1 MVKEKWNGIT
11 QNSKEVQEGWIFVAI
26 KGSSVDGHQFV
37 KEALERGAFLVFVE
51 KDVGIEDSRI
61 VKVEDT
67 RKVLG
72 ELASQFFKEPSHSL
86 KVVGVTGTNGK
97 TTTTHLIESILNK
110 ANTPTGLMGT
120 IYYRLGEKIYE
131 YEGRTTPDPI
141 KWHQTLKQ
149 MLEDGAKAVVAEISS
164 HALDQR
170 RIWGTKFFITVFTN
184 LSQDHLDYHGTM
196 ENYFKAKLRLFKE
209 YEYDFAITN
218 LDDPYGQRVFE
229 ELKQKALTYGKKA
242 DLSILDF
249 ETSLQGS
256 RLKVQW
262 QGKTFEFFSNL
273 RADFQAYNLSSAI
286 LVGFLF
292 GLDKEI
298 IQEGVKQV
306 IVPGRFET
314 FSKDGKLAIVDYAHT
329 PDALEKVLITAKKLT
344 KGKLWVVFGAGGNRD
359 KTKRPLMGSVAERW
373 ADMVVVT
380 SDNPRWEE
388 PEEIIDDILKGIK
401 NLDKVVVQKD
411 RREAIKFALQNAK
424 EGDVVLIAGKGHED
438 YQEIKGVK
446 YPFRDQYVIKEVFDV
461 RP

>member
-1 MVKEKWNGIT
+1 
-11 QNSKEVQEGWIFVAI
+11 
-26 KGSSVDGHQFV
+26 
-37 KEALERGAFLVFVE
+37 LERGAFLVFVE
-51 KDVGIEDSRI
+51 NDVGIEDSRI

-411 RREAIKFALQNAK
+411 RREAIKFALQSAK

>member
-72 ELASQFFKEPSHSL
+72 ELASQFFKEPSHNL
-86 KVVGVTGTNGK
+86 KIVGVTGTNGK

-262 QGKTFEFFSNL
+262 QGRTFEFFSNL

-314 FSKDGKLAIVDYAHT
+314 FSKDEKLAIVDYAHT
-329 PDALEKVLITAKKLT
+329 PDALEKVLITAKRLT

-411 RREAIKFALQNAK
+411 RREAIKFALQSAK

>member
-262 QGKTFEFFSNL
+262 QGRTFEFFSNL

-314 FSKDGKLAIVDYAHT
+314 FSKDEKLAIVDYAHT
-329 PDALEKVLITAKKLT
+329 PDALEKVLITAKRLT

-411 RREAIKFALQNAK
+411 RREAIKFALQSAK